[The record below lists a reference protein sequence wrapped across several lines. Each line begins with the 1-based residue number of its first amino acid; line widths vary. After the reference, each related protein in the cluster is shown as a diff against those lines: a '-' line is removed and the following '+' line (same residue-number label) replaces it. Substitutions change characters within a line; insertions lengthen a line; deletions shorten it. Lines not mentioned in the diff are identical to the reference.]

1 MWCSASGQGRLEG
14 CSPPQH
20 ADKDVWDQLWLPDTA
35 AAGLPDTAA
44 LRRRR
49 RRHRVLPPVAHTQ
62 TWSTCTNHQQRTL
75 FWVLTAWLQAV
86 DAAAADSAGDAAAAD
101 AGGSADAGAAA
112 SSQAAAGDAAA
123 AAADKQP
130 EQQQQ
135 QEEAEQ
141 AAAAASTTSSSA
153 ASSSSSTGEARGT
166 GVFFTTGGKDGK
178 PEVKTEML
186 IEPVPE
192 VRPCPTA
199 PALVCCWHLFVTPRL
214 AALQNRTASM

>member
-1 MWCSASGQGRLEG
+1 M
-14 CSPPQH
+14 
-20 ADKDVWDQLWLPDTA
+20 LPDTA
-35 AAGLPDTAA
+35 AAVLPDTAA

-49 RRHRVLPPVAHTQ
+49 RVLPPVAHTQ

-86 DAAAADSAGDAAAAD
+86 DTAAADPAGDTAAAD

-130 EQQQQ
+130 EQQQE
-135 QEEAEQ
+135 EEAEQ

-153 ASSSSSTGEARGT
+153 ASSSSTGEAQGT
-166 GVFFTTGGKDGK
+166 GIFFTTGGKDGK

-199 PALVCCWHLFVTPRL
+199 PALVCCWHLLSPPPCCI
-214 AALQNRTASM
+214 AKQDC